1 MLRRPLFALF
11 SQNALFS
18 ETALLTLLSVSVLGG
33 LAASAAAQDA
43 GPRVP
48 PGVVYEADVVIGKGG
63 ETELAL
69 DIARPEKLDKPAPCI
84 VFVHGGGWRGGNR
97 KVHVSHI
104 LDFAKRGYV
113 VATISYRLVPTA
125 RFPAQVEDVKCAI
138 RYLRAN
144 AEKHQLDPNKIG
156 AVGFSAGAHLAMLLG
171 TMDAKDGLEGDGGHA
186 DQSSK
191 VQAVVAFFGPTE
203 LGAADIPAASAGM
216 VNDFLGST
224 KEEDPEIRKTA
235 SPITYVDQNDAPL
248 LIYQG
253 TKDRLVPH
261 TQAFVMADAMTKAGM
276 PGRVELLIGA
286 DHGWAPPELTRTVEG
301 TLAFFA
307 ENLK

>member
-1 MLRRPLFALF
+1 MKR
-11 SQNALFS
+11 
-18 ETALLTLLSVSVLGG
+18 TITLLVAAG
-33 LAASAAAQDA
+33 LLLVGSATLPAQDA
-43 GPRVP
+43 SPRVP
-48 PGVVYEADVVIGKGG
+48 PGIVYEADVVFGKGG
-63 ETELAL
+63 PTDLAL

-84 VFVHGGGWRGGNR
+84 VFIHGGGWRGGNR
-97 KVHVSHI
+97 QVHTSHI
-104 LDFAKRGYV
+104 LDFAQRGYV
-113 VATISYRLVPTA
+113 VATVSYRLVPAA

-144 AEKHQLDPNKIG
+144 GQRHQLDPQKIG

-171 TMDAKDGLEGDGGHA
+171 TMDAKDGLEGEGGHA
-186 DQSSK
+186 DTSSK

-203 LGAADIPAASAGM
+203 LGADDFPATSAGM

-224 KEEDPEIRKTA
+224 KEEDAEIRRRA
-235 SPITYVDQNDAPL
+235 SPITYVDKDDAPL
-248 LIYQG
+248 FIYQG

-276 PGRVELLIGA
+276 AGRVELLIGA
-286 DHGWAPPELTRTVEG
+286 DHGWGPPELSRTVDG

-307 ENLK
+307 EHLK